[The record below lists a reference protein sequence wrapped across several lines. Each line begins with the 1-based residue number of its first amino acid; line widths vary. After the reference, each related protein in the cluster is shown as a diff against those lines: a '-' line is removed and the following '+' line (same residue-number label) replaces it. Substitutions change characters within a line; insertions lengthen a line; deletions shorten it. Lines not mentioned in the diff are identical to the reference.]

1 MASGGKRSR
10 LRLARHPFPG
20 AFLRA
25 IIALAVAAGF
35 WACEKQDA
43 VLTVLIW
50 SDYINPALVAEF
62 QKLTGC
68 TVRLETYSDNEE
80 LKAMLREGRFAA
92 DVIVPSSYEIQ
103 TLRDEGFLMRLN
115 DRKLENRRHIDEKFI
130 KSFGLDK
137 YASVAVP
144 YFVAPTGLAYRPKD
158 LQRNVGTRVD
168 STEPATISWSILE
181 APLMNGSGKKAAS
194 FATLL
199 NDKREAIGV
208 ALLASG
214 SEDVNA
220 LDLPNGFGEPR
231 RPCSAGLL
239 PDCASTESLINIT
252 CSRVEKSSVTPG
264 SGMSC
269 RWRRRCAS
277 RCPRRDLSSRAI
289 ALRSSAL
296 VVTSI
301 LPINLSIIC
310 ARRKCALETWNG
322 AFIAPRMKRPTSW
335 LRESSPPLRR
345 NSLPPPGWRRDK
357 CSGRSLHKPSGST
370 TSFGTS
376 SSRIEKNKC
385 KPDRGGFL
393 LEAFS

>member
-10 LRLARHPFPG
+10 PRLARHPFPG

-220 LDLPNGFGEPR
+220 LDPERLR
-231 RPCSAGLL
+231 RAEETLQRWFAAGLRINGKSYQYYLLAGRKVLGHAWLGDVL
-239 PDCASTESLINIT
+239 PLAPQVRFALPAEGFIVTCDCLAIVSTSRHVDLAHQFINYL
-252 CSRVEKSSVTPG
+252 
-264 SGMSC
+264 
-269 RWRRRCAS
+269 CA
-277 RCPRRDLSSRAI
+277 PE
-289 ALRSSAL
+289 
-296 VVTSI
+296 V
-301 LPINLSIIC
+301 C
-310 ARRKCALETWNG
+310 ARNMEWSLYRAPNEKAYELVKGKLTSPASEFLAATWLEKG
-322 AFIAPRMKRPTSW
+322 QVLRP
-335 LRESSPPLRR
+335 
-345 NSLPPPGWRRDK
+345 LPPQAERLYDELWDK
-357 CSGRSLHKPSGST
+357 LQPYR
-370 TSFGTS
+370 
-376 SSRIEKNKC
+376 E
-385 KPDRGGFL
+385 
-393 LEAFS
+393 E